1 MWSSYGVKNQVESLD
16 NNENYSQIY
25 VKLSDGANPFK
36 YGQRLLYQFKSPWIQ
51 NEFQVKRAAGRILNR
66 YDDNTRF
73 INFSLDYS
81 FNVRMGDVFRLAY
94 SGFTDATGQAA
105 ELTWQVI
112 SLDRIDNEIKIKA
125 QEFYISGNYGVW
137 ADNTIPNYSNST
149 DEQRKKYTYW
159 NRNTWG

>member
-1 MWSSYGVKNQVESLD
+1 
-16 NNENYSQIY
+16 
-25 VKLSDGANPFK
+25 
-36 YGQRLLYQFKSPWIQ
+36 LYQFKSPWIQ
-51 NEFQVKRAAGRILNR
+51 NEFQVKRAASRILNR

-125 QEFYISGNYGVW
+125 QEFYISGNYGLW